1 MRFKIVVNPN
11 GLFLFVVTG
20 KSSVIGLHG
29 LLPMIGHRTIIH
41 FGSKVKEVPG
51 SRLWKYQ
58 CTLAR
63 NLIRI
68 RFWWIGLLRVSPNC
82 CTRIPFSNLCRL
94 NGYLQRGPSPNP
106 VLFFDWSL
114 PFRFC
119 FGSKAD
125 KTDNCFFLEQSLIV
139 EFGIRRGTKL
149 FGWYFELWG
158 ILKYPV
164 PALHYMVCV
173 CVCVW
178 AWLFE

>member
-1 MRFKIVVNPN
+1 MVHSNKSFMRFKIVVNPN

-82 CTRIPFSNLCRL
+82 CTRIPFNKLITPTYPIDVPIKRL
-94 NGYLQRGPSPNP
+94 SPKGTISKSSFIFRLIFAFSL
-106 VLFFDWSL
+106 LFW
-114 PFRFC
+114 
-119 FGSKAD
+119 
-125 KTDNCFFLEQSLIV
+125 
-139 EFGIRRGTKL
+139 
-149 FGWYFELWG
+149 
-158 ILKYPV
+158 LKS
-164 PALHYMVCV
+164 
-173 CVCVW
+173 
-178 AWLFE
+178 